1 MLVPFIL
8 GILGVVLLSNLLVF
22 LLNYPAFK
30 RELKYINME
39 IGRSDPD
46 EAVYWK
52 QCKKKL
58 IISAFFFLRY
68 I

>member
-8 GILGVVLLSNLLVF
+8 GILGVILFSDLLAF

-39 IGRSDPD
+39 IGRSEPD
-46 EAVYWK
+46 EMVYWK
-52 QCKKKL
+52 WCKKKL
-58 IISAFFFLRY
+58 ILSAFFFSYYR
-68 I
+68 

>member
-8 GILGVVLLSNLLVF
+8 GILGVVLLSDIFTFILK
-22 LLNYPAFK
+22 YPAFK

-46 EAVYWK
+46 EVAYLK
-52 QCKKKL
+52 RCKKKL
-58 IISAFFFLRY
+58 IISAFFFSHYL
-68 I
+68 